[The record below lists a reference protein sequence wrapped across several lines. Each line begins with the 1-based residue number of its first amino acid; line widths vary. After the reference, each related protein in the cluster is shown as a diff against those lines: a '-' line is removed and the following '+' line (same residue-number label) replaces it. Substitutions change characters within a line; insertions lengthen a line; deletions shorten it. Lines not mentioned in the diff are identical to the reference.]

1 MRAPPTHPLAWIL
14 LLFAL
19 ATAAFAQG
27 VPHDIQVRIPNY
39 IGLKIVDEAGDIAL
53 GAAVVFDYEN
63 APEAYVA
70 AIEGSG
76 RLSPTNTVDFA
87 DVQVAVRGG
96 SWRVFVGAFPL
107 TYAGEHAGAGI
118 QLADIRVERGA
129 VSGLTPTAI
138 THRPGGSMSA
148 GWNMSNSWRRI
159 ARDAGS
165 TGGWRS
171 LGFNG
176 LDYILTVQ
184 GDEDP
189 GRYTTVVF
197 YLLTNP

>member
-1 MRAPPTHPLAWIL
+1 MSSMLTRVAFAVL
-14 LLFAL
+14 LLLPSVAL
-19 ATAAFAQG
+19 AQG
-27 VPHDIQVRIPNY
+27 ADHRVVTRIPNY

-53 GAAVVFDYEN
+53 GAAVVFDYESD
-63 APEAYVA
+63 PEAYVA

-76 RLSPTNTVDFA
+76 RLSPTNAVDFA

-96 SWRVFVGAFPL
+96 GWRVFVGAFPL
-107 TYAGEHAGAGI
+107 SYAGDHAGAGL

-138 THRPGGSMSA
+138 THLPGGSMSA
-148 GWNMSNSWRRI
+148 AWNLSNSWRRI
-159 ARDAGS
+159 ARDTGS

-176 LDYILTVQ
+176 LDYVLAVQ

-189 GRYTTVVF
+189 GRYTTVVL